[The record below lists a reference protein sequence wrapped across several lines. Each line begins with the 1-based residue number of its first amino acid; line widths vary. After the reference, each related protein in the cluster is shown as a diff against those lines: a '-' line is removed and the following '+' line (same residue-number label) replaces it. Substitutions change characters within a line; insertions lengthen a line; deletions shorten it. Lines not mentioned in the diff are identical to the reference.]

1 MDFVQLPVFGQS
13 VKPGLGLRFRG
24 NYWAFFDKRT
34 ELSPWLALHRE
45 SINDTELDELM
56 LHGFP
61 RTRTGDTVDCKV
73 LTHFGLVQ
81 GDLYADGFFVGRSE
95 RQRTAAFTG
104 DLLVVKI
111 PLTVNPQKD
120 LLNPNSIYWA
130 SEAKLLAHPV
140 GSTEHERGKALVEM
154 ATILLA
160 RWREH
165 DAQNLEFKVKH
176 RIHELWEEGKA
187 LGQGAGAAA
196 MGFIEGLWSLIKIS
210 VEFTVN
216 AVKATCN
223 GLETLINS
231 NFAQIQQMLVGAG
244 MAAYNTAQEMIATVK
259 EGMRLF
265 NLIGSDRLLRT
276 GLFEF
281 LDGYSE
287 SVPHL
292 RRLRNAATVVVAI
305 GIEVLLALA
314 TFGGSLAVGA
324 ARVGARVANGASK
337 VGPFT
342 LAAIRYLANYA
353 KALEKTQ
360 ASKLRSVDGAP
371 SGNRSSKTAAPPPQ
385 RQSLLSPANRQ
396 RATHKVQT
404 HPKWPRPKQP
414 VNPSA

>member
-13 VKPGLGLRFRG
+13 VKSGLGLRFRG

-81 GDLYADGFFVGRSE
+81 GDMYADGFFVGRSE

-104 DLLVVKI
+104 DLLVIKI
-111 PLTVNPQKD
+111 PLTANPQKD

-130 SEAKLLAHPV
+130 SETKLLAHQA
-140 GSTEHERGKALVEM
+140 GSTEYERGKALVEM

-187 LGQGAGAAA
+187 VGQGAGAAA

-216 AVKATCN
+216 AVKATCA
-223 GLETLINS
+223 GFETLINS

-244 MAAYNTAQEMIATVK
+244 MAAYNTAQEMIAALK

-265 NLIGSDRLLRT
+265 NLIGITDC
-276 GLFEF
+276 
-281 LDGYSE
+281 
-287 SVPHL
+287 P
-292 RRLRNAATVVVAI
+292 
-305 GIEVLLALA
+305 
-314 TFGGSLAVGA
+314 
-324 ARVGARVANGASK
+324 
-337 VGPFT
+337 
-342 LAAIRYLANYA
+342 
-353 KALEKTQ
+353 
-360 ASKLRSVDGAP
+360 
-371 SGNRSSKTAAPPPQ
+371 
-385 RQSLLSPANRQ
+385 
-396 RATHKVQT
+396 
-404 HPKWPRPKQP
+404 
-414 VNPSA
+414 